1 MAIFSDKKERRSSTV
16 VRDNMVHAAYRETVE
31 ELGDIAPF
39 VAKSY
44 IYERIRAR
52 TGLCTKTIAYILN
65 HTRERPESFSG
76 GGKMLTLSIL
86 RLYVKGRIKGRMKI
100 SFLFW

>member
-16 VRDNMVHAAYRETVE
+16 VRDNMVHAAYRETVA

-76 GGKMLTLSIL
+76 G
-86 RLYVKGRIKGRMKI
+86 VKR
-100 SFLFW
+100 

>member
-52 TGLCTKTIAYILN
+52 NCSTSATI
-65 HTRERPESFSG
+65 
-76 GGKMLTLSIL
+76 
-86 RLYVKGRIKGRMKI
+86 
-100 SFLFW
+100 